1 MSDILSTVVDY
12 VWGMPLVILL
22 IGGGV
27 YLLVLSHLVSF
38 KGFVHGFK
46 LFLGLYHHEKDKK
59 AEGQISHFQALCNAL
74 SATIGVGNI
83 AGVAVAITHG
93 GPGAIFWMWVA
104 GLVGMNTKFFECTLS
119 VMYRGRDYK
128 GEVQGGPMYVIQ
140 NALPKP
146 FFFLAILFSVF
157 GLLGTLPLFQV
168 NQLAVFVE
176 SHTSGTFLPI
186 SAATVGW
193 VCAVVVAIILLGG
206 LQRLS
211 RVTSALVPVMCLFY
225 VICALII
232 LFIQR
237 EKVGEAL
244 SLIFT
249 EAFRWQ
255 AAGAGGLGYG
265 LREII
270 KTGVKRA
277 AFSNEAGVG
286 TAPMAHSN
294 VKTQEP
300 VSEGLVALIGPFL
313 DTIVVCTMT
322 ALVILTSFPGG
333 VGQVDPNVSGVLMT
347 VRAFENSLPHLGA
360 HFLGLALLLFS
371 FTTILGMANYNQ
383 KCWNF
388 LFKGRCIFNERI
400 NIVVFCSL
408 LVVGATWSQGD
419 IINILDISFGLMAT
433 PNMVVT
439 LILAPK
445 VIGAMKEY
453 FARHL

>member
-1 MSDILSTVVDY
+1 MSEILSVMVDH

-22 IGGGV
+22 IGGGI
-27 YLLVLSHLVSF
+27 YLLGWSRLDSF
-38 KGFVHGFK
+38 RGFIHGFK
-46 LFLGLYHHEKDKK
+46 LFLGLYQHDKDKN
-59 AEGQISHFQALCNAL
+59 ADGQISHFQALCNAL

-83 AGVAVAITHG
+83 AGVAVAITQG

-104 GLVGMNTKFFECTLS
+104 GLIGMNTKFFECTLS
-119 VMYRGRDYK
+119 VMYRGRDYR
-128 GEVQGGPMYVIQ
+128 GEIQGGPMYVIQ

-146 FFFLAILFSVF
+146 FFFMAILFSIF
-157 GLLGTLPLFQV
+157 GLVGTLPLFQV
-168 NQLAVFVE
+168 NQLASFVE
-176 SHTSGTFLPI
+176 VHTSETSLPI
-186 SAATVGW
+186 SAMTVGW
-193 VCAVVVAIILLGG
+193 ICAVTVAIVLWGG

-211 RVTSALVPVMCLFY
+211 KVTSALVPVMCLFY
-225 VICALII
+225 VICALVI

-237 EKVGEAL
+237 EKVVEVFG
-244 SLIFT
+244 LIFT
-249 EAFRWQ
+249 KAFGWQ

-265 LREII
+265 LREVM

-322 ALVILTSFPGG
+322 ALVILTSLPEEGR
-333 VGQVDPNVSGVLMT
+333 QNHSGILMT
-347 VRAFENSLPHLGA
+347 VRAFENSLPHFGA
-360 HFLGLALLLFS
+360 TFLGIAVLLFS
-371 FTTILGMANYNQ
+371 FTTILGTANYNQ

-388 LFKGRCIFNERI
+388 LFKGKGPFSESM
-400 NIVVFCSL
+400 NIVVFCGL

-419 IINILDISFGLMAT
+419 IVNILDISFGLMT
-433 PNMVVT
+433 IPNMVVT

-445 VIGAMKEY
+445 VMRAMRKY
-453 FARHL
+453 FAKHLST